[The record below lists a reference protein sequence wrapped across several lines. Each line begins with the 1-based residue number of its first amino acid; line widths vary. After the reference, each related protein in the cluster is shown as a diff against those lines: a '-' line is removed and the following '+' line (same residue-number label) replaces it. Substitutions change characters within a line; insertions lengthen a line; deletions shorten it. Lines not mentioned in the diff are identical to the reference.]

1 MKSRPKDLGTAF
13 ETWLVNNFKRI
24 GLFSRRLPEGGS
36 LDLGDLE
43 VVLDNGMTFIV
54 EAKAREVLNV
64 TREME
69 KARVKSGDGVNT
81 ILIWKRLTKE
91 KGKKRRTPDG
101 QKIVCVIGI
110 DTLELLLTMTDKK

>member
-1 MKSRPKDLGTAF
+1 MNRPKMAGTSF

-24 GLFSRRLPEGGS
+24 GLYSRRLPEGGS

-64 TREME
+64 TRETE
-69 KARVKSGDGVNT
+69 KARSKSGNGVMT
-81 ILIWKRLTKE
+81 LLIWKRLTKT
-91 KGKKRRTPDG
+91 KGQKRRTPDG
-101 QKIVCVIGI
+101 QKIVVCMGI
-110 DTLELLLTMTDKK
+110 DTLELLLTLAGKR